1 MDGVALGMAF
11 NDVSDGRFFV
21 SVKISHK
28 MTIAV
33 TVGSYLLVDFVGLAT
48 LSVKHAFD
56 DPPLLISDGLT
67 DQSPK
72 IESIAEKH
80 GAVYLSDDPK
90 RSHHEGCLVA
100 AMRAIAFAR
109 EHGCDV
115 ALKTNQRCFPIA
127 RSIWDK
133 VQKIFEDPGID
144 LILPGRPRPES
155 LVTSKDMF
163 SKFPVLVDM
172 IFMRASAFD
181 PAWILDSYRYQC
193 NQAKNPSGLYTEL
206 YWLSVMNSKCRGK
219 TFIAPWLTEHTVTP
233 HEYLRKTQNV
243 PMDFIRHAQAMGMKS
258 FQFPVLEWN
267 QLRKGSYACIP
278 R

>member
-1 MDGVALGMAF
+1 
-11 NDVSDGRFFV
+11 
-21 SVKISHK
+21 

-33 TVGSYLLVDFVGLAT
+33 TVGSYLLVDFVELAT
-48 LSVKHAFD
+48 HSVNHAFNK
-56 DPPLLISDGLT
+56 PPLLISDGLT

-72 IESIAEKH
+72 IEAIADKV
-80 GAVYLSDDPK
+80 GAVYLPDDSK

-100 AMRAIAFAR
+100 AMRAVAFAI
-109 EHGCDV
+109 ENHCDI

-127 RSIWDK
+127 TSLWDK
-133 VQKIFEDPGID
+133 VQKVFEDPNID
-144 LILPGRPRPES
+144 LILPGKPRPES
-155 LVTSKDMF
+155 LTTSKDLF

-172 IFMRASAFD
+172 IFMRTAAFD
-181 PAWILDSYRYQC
+181 PQWILDSYRYQC
-193 NQAKNPSGLYTEL
+193 STAKNPSGLYTEL
-206 YWLSVMNSKCRGK
+206 YWLSVMNSKCRDR

-233 HEYLRKTQNV
+233 YEYLRKTQNG
-243 PMDFIRHAQAMGMKS
+243 PMDFITHAQKMGMKS